1 MELERMKTR
10 PSGVTVLRAA
20 AAMALVAALTACG
33 GGSKTA
39 EGPPECEDGE
49 MLNDAKTACIA
60 KTNDDDNDDDD
71 NDDDGPAELTGKA
84 SAASRAALA
93 ASETAK
99 KAADMAATVNVIGSG
114 ANTAL
119 ASMRTGDSAKAT
131 ADAEAVLMAR
141 DTIEAQLK
149 IAEDQVTEINRII
162 NGVPSSQADLLEDL
176 RTDLAAARQA
186 VNAIKS
192 LRAGLSDHLQA
203 VRTFHAHGTP
213 ELHGK
218 AVATAVRNALQ
229 TAHNTG
235 ASPVTRV
242 NAGLSGTP
250 GTSSS
255 VPSGSNIVGKIGFE
269 GPPGLMKLVLSEFTD
284 PRHATAN
291 KKNKG
296 LSVSGQ
302 PLSAFVYLA
311 GGTGTAGDT
320 LTASDVAAVTGLD
333 YLTYKGVTG
342 RLVCQ
347 AIASECSGTGGK
359 LSGNAPKVNKDGSS
373 TLGDWFFVPV
383 DPASPGWGTGRDAYI
398 GRYLQRGGAYVEYLD
413 YADYGYWIA
422 TNTQGNSD
430 PSDDTVTITATSRSP
445 ADWDTTKWTAFTRP
459 GNPKPTT
466 AKYNGKAL
474 GIAAVD
480 SFSTSG
486 ARSTQSGEFT
496 ADVELTAKFDA
507 TPSLEGTID
516 NFGGVA
522 AGRGWS
528 VDLDEAE
535 LSGAGRTSN
544 TANSAQT
551 FGEIN
556 GERTS
561 SSEVGSWTGQAYGDL
576 PVEQG
581 THPLGFHGTFWADFK
596 DGRAAGGYAAER
608 IER

>member
-1 MELERMKTR
+1 MEFESMKTR
-10 PSGVTVLRAA
+10 SGGVMVLRAA

-33 GGSKTA
+33 GGNKTA

-49 MLNDAKTACIA
+49 MLNDAKTECIA
-60 KTNDDDNDDDD
+60 KTPEEDDD
-71 NDDDGPAELTGKA
+71 DDDGPAELTGKA

-93 ASETAK
+93 ASTEAQ
-99 KAADMAATVNVIGSG
+99 KAANMAATVNVIGSG

-131 ADAEAVLMAR
+131 ADAQAVLMAR

-149 IAEDQVTEINRII
+149 IAEAQVTEINRII
-162 NGVPSSQADLLEDL
+162 NGVPSSQTDLLEDL

-186 VNAIKS
+186 VNEIKS
-192 LRAGLSDHLQA
+192 LRSGLSDHLQA

-218 AVATAVRNALQ
+218 TVATAVRNALY
-229 TAHNTG
+229 APATG
-235 ASPVTRV
+235 VK
-242 NAGLSGTP
+242 AGLSGTP

-255 VPSGSNIVGKIGFE
+255 VPSGPTHSGKIGFE
-269 GPPGLMKLVLSEFTD
+269 GPPGLMELVLSQFTD
-284 PRHATAN
+284 PGNSN
-291 KKNKG
+291 KRNKG
-296 LSVSGQ
+296 LSVSGES
-302 PLSAFVYLA
+302 LSAFVNLP
-311 GGTGTAGDT
+311 GGSRTAGDT
-320 LTASDVAAVTGLD
+320 LKASDIATVTGLD
-333 YLTYKGVTG
+333 RLTYKGVTG

-347 AIASECSGTGGK
+347 AIAAQCNGTGGK
-359 LSGNAPKVNKDGSS
+359 LSGSAPKVNSDGSS

-383 DPASPGWGTGRDAYI
+383 DPTSPGWGTGTDAYI
-398 GRYLQRGGAYVEYLD
+398 GRYFQRGGAYVEYRD
-413 YADYGYWIA
+413 YADYGYWIT
-422 TNTQGNSD
+422 TNTQGTPD

-445 ADWDTTKWTAFTRP
+445 ADWDTTKWTAFTQP

-466 AKYNGKAL
+466 AKYDGKAL

-486 ARSTQSGEFT
+486 TRSTQSGEFT

-528 VDLDEAE
+528 VDLDEADIGS
-535 LSGAGRTSN
+535 SGATTGSSN
-544 TANSAQT
+544 ERQT

-561 SSEVGSWTGQAYGDL
+561 SSAAGSWTAQAYGDL